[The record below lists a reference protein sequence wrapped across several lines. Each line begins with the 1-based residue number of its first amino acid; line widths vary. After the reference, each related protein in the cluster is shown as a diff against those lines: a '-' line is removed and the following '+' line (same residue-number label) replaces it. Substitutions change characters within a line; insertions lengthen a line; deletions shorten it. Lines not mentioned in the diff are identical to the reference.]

1 MKTSSRSF
9 SKLLTALLA
18 SALLAPASLS
28 FASQA
33 DHEQPA
39 RTARFTMMPMTRGFV
54 SDIDRYAGRI
64 KITHEKNLDID
75 LTATTTVFRILPTDI
90 PWDME
95 SGTPVFFIAARV
107 GDMPLV
113 TRIERRKN

>member
-1 MKTSSRSF
+1 MKITSHSF
-9 SKLLTALLA
+9 PKLLTALLA
-18 SALLAPASLS
+18 SALLAPASPA
-28 FASQA
+28 FATEGS
-33 DHEQPA
+33 HELPA

-75 LTATTTVFRILPTDI
+75 LTATTTIFRILPTDI

-95 SGTPVFFIAARV
+95 SGTAVFFVAARV

-113 TRIERRKN
+113 TRIEPRKN

>member
-1 MKTSSRSF
+1 MKTPTRSF
-9 SKLLTALLA
+9 SKLLTTLFA

-28 FASQA
+28 FANEPS
-33 DHEQPA
+33 HELPA
-39 RTARFTMMPMTRGFV
+39 RTARFSMMPMTRGFV
-54 SDIDRYAGRI
+54 TDIDRYAGRI
-64 KITHEKNLDID
+64 KITHERNLDVD

-95 SGTPVFFIAARV
+95 TGTSVFFIAARI

-113 TRIERRKN
+113 TRIEPRKN